1 MPSQKPAN
9 PGPHTYS
16 PQPPP
21 FSALDF
27 YNQFHRNHSHSA
39 SQLSLPIYTS
49 SPHSSPNPAAAAGYG
64 YVSRG
69 ASIMRKVPGD
79 GEGVVHEK
87 VGDTTDMK
95 EIPLNSPSIPV
106 LPPHY
111 RHNDYECQHGQHGG
125 PCPYAYPSNGMHLRP
140 QPGGEGHDSED
151 NHDHKRCHN
160 SRLRRYLLPIIVILI
175 IVAGIFILNAC
186 LVASGV
192 IASWRNWDPDWKGV
206 GEWKG
211 IVGEHS
217 PSVSPVPSAHS
228 SLTNGGTNFA
238 PVTATPIPQ
247 AAGNSPVAVPAGAA
261 LSGLGTAVTHALPP
275 TAHPIVSHAEPAAHP
290 LHAKREESAFT
301 KHKLYLIVVFVGL
314 FVVLILGILLSV
326 WCCESAFENPCC
338 CPCYFCACCGGLACL
353 ECIGCGLCCEG
364 IQELGNSDD

>member
-1 MPSQKPAN
+1 MPSQKPEN
-9 PGPHTYS
+9 SGPHTYS

-39 SQLSLPIYTS
+39 SQLSLPIYKS
-49 SPHSSPNPAAAAGYG
+49 SPHASPNPAAVAGYG

-69 ASIMRKVPGD
+69 ASIMRKVPGEA
-79 GEGVVHEK
+79 EGAVHEK

-95 EIPLNSPSIPV
+95 EIPLNSPSIPT

-111 RHNDYECQHGQHGG
+111 RHNDYECQQGQHHG

-140 QPGGEGHDSED
+140 QPGGEGPDSED
-151 NHDHKRCHN
+151 NHAHKRCHN
-160 SRLRRYLLPIIVILI
+160 SRLRKYLLPILVILI

-211 IVGEHS
+211 IVGEHPPGAS
-217 PSVSPVPSAHS
+217 STHSGITHSA
-228 SLTNGGTNFA
+228 TA
-238 PVTATPIPQ
+238 PATATAIPQ
-247 AAGNSPVAVPAGAA
+247 AAGTSPVAVPAGAA
-261 LSGLGTAVTHALPP
+261 LAGLGTAVTHALPP
-275 TAHPIVSHAEPAAHP
+275 TAHPIVSHAESAAHP

>member
-1 MPSQKPAN
+1 
-9 PGPHTYS
+9 
-16 PQPPP
+16 
-21 FSALDF
+21 
-27 YNQFHRNHSHSA
+27 
-39 SQLSLPIYTS
+39 
-49 SPHSSPNPAAAAGYG
+49 
-64 YVSRG
+64 
-69 ASIMRKVPGD
+69 MRKVPGD

-111 RHNDYECQHGQHGG
+111 RHNDYECQHG
-125 PCPYAYPSNGMHLRP
+125 
-140 QPGGEGHDSED
+140 
-151 NHDHKRCHN
+151 
-160 SRLRRYLLPIIVILI
+160 
-175 IVAGIFILNAC
+175 IFILNAC

-217 PSVSPVPSAHS
+217 PTASPVPSTHS

-238 PVTATPIPQ
+238 PVTATPIAQ
-247 AAGNSPVAVPAGAA
+247 AAGTSPVVLPAGAA

-275 TAHPIVSHAEPAAHP
+275 AAHPIVSHAEPAAHP

-326 WCCESAFENPCC
+326 WCCERHGP
-338 CPCYFCACCGGLACL
+338 PV
-353 ECIGCGLCCEG
+353 
-364 IQELGNSDD
+364 